1 MDTIY
6 DVIGIGIGPFNL
18 GLAALIQTNT
28 SLSSLFIDQ
37 NESFNWHQGMMLK
50 GTKLQVPFHAD
61 LVTLADPRN
70 KYSFLSYLQAKKRL
84 FRFTIREEYFPL
96 RSEYNDYCNWV
107 ASQLT
112 NLRFHLR
119 CMDIVYNTAKGHY
132 VVSCMKLPFGHSV
145 IFKCKRLVIG
155 IGTAP
160 YIPASVDQ
168 DLKGVIHSGKYK
180 YHKAA
185 LLDSQR
191 ITIIGSGQSAAE
203 IFDDLLDEGKR
214 PFWFTRSPRF
224 FPMDYSKFA
233 LEMTSPDYIS
243 HFYHLDV
250 STKER
255 VLKEQSALYKGI
267 NQELVS
273 SIYDKLYERDLD
285 GATVKQPYLFPNC
298 ALTQVN
304 KADNWLNCQ
313 FVHQETSRTFDHKT
327 MHLIL
332 ATGYRY
338 RTPRFLHPL
347 MDRIQWTSNGQFA
360 VAANYHID
368 RDATIFVQNAE
379 MHTHGYNTP
388 DLGMGPYRNAV
399 ILNTILG
406 RVHFSIEENV
416 PFQGFAGPG
425 VGMS

>member
-1 MDTIY
+1 M
-6 DVIGIGIGPFNL
+6 
-18 GLAALIQTNT
+18 
-28 SLSSLFIDQ
+28 
-37 NESFNWHQGMMLK
+37 
-50 GTKLQVPFHAD
+50 
-61 LVTLADPRN
+61 
-70 KYSFLSYLQAKKRL
+70 
-84 FRFTIREEYFPL
+84 REEYFPL

-107 ASQLT
+107 AGQLT

-119 CMDIVYNTAKGHY
+119 CMDIVYNTAKGYY
-132 VVSCMKLPFGHSV
+132 VVYCMKLPFGHSV

-160 YIPASVDQ
+160 YIPSSVDK
-168 DLKGVIHSGKYK
+168 DLKGVIHSGQYK

-203 IFDDLLDEGKR
+203 IFDDLLDDGKR

-233 LEMTSPDYIS
+233 LEMTSPDYIR
-243 HFYHLDV
+243 HFYHLDG

-285 GATVKQPYLFPNC
+285 SATVKQPYLFPNC

-313 FVHQETSRTFDHKT
+313 FVHQETGRTFDHKT

-338 RTPRFLHPL
+338 NTPRFLHPL
-347 MDRIQWTSNGQFA
+347 MNRIQWTSNGRFD
-360 VAANYHID
+360 VAADYHID

-406 RVHFSIEENV
+406 RAHFSIEENV